1 MGFKASHRYAR
12 ISARKVRPLADMVR
26 GKLADDALAIL
37 RFQPQRGARLLEKVI
52 RSALGNAQDPEQTR
66 NQNVDMRKLVVF
78 GARVDGGPM
87 FKRVRP
93 RARGMA
99 HVIKKRMAHIHVE
112 LEELNQM
119 LGGEDGTSSESASSG
134 EKTSSGRQTAE

>member
-12 ISARKVRPLADMVR
+12 ISASKVRPLADMVR
-26 GKLADDALAIL
+26 GKLADEALAVL

-52 RSALGNAQDPEQTR
+52 KSALGSAQDPEQTR
-66 NQNVDMRKLVVF
+66 NLNVNVKRLVVSE
-78 GARVDGGPM
+78 ARVDGGPM

-99 HVIKKRMAHIHVE
+99 HVIKKRMAHIHIE
-112 LEELNQM
+112 LDDLSGSQALPAAVATARALADQAEGEAGEE
-119 LGGEDGTSSESASSG
+119 
-134 EKTSSGRQTAE
+134 